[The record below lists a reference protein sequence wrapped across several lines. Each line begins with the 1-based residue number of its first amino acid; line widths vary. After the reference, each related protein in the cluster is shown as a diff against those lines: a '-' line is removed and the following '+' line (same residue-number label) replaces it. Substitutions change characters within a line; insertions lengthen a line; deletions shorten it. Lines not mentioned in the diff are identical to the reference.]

1 MLMELLTK
9 TEAVSLILEK
19 LRLLRGAEKLNEVQ
33 TEFATEKLVSDML
46 DYCHREDFPMALV
59 YTAVDLVGKR
69 LEDMQDDAD
78 SQGISVRSPLSSIKM
93 DDTEFSFAVENVSA
107 SGVLSDYDFDSIK
120 GKLNIYRKVVSLP

>member
-1 MLMELLTK
+1 M
-9 TEAVSLILEK
+9 SLILEK

-33 TEFATEKLVSDML
+33 AEFATEKLVSDML